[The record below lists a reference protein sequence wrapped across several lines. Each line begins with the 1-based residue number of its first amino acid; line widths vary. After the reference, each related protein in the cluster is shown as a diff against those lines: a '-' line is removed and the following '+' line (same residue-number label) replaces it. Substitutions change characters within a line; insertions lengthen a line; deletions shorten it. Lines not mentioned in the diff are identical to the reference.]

1 MAKHLDQASADRL
14 REVARS
20 RTPAALQAEREKI
33 EAGYAAEAAIRK
45 AQSVANVPKWIAAR
59 KAMGSAK

>member
-1 MAKHLDQASADRL
+1 MLDKATSLRL
-14 REVARS
+14 RALARE

-45 AQSVANVPKWIAAR
+45 AQSVANVPKWNAAR
-59 KAMGSAK
+59 KALGSGK